1 MRFVDGLGA
10 ALDALRANLLRSAL
24 TMLGIVI
31 GVAAV
36 ILVVAIGTGARELVV
51 AQIQSLGSNLLIVE
65 PHTAI
70 TPGPAARHEHADRGR
85 RRRHSPGGARRSSS
99 PCRSSTAMCSWSAAT

>member
-1 MRFVDGLGA
+1 MRLVDGLGA

-36 ILVVAIGTGARELVV
+36 IAMVAIGTGARELIV
-51 AQIQSLGSNLLIVE
+51 AEQIQSLGSNL
-65 PHTAI
+65 
-70 TPGPAARHEHADRGR
+70 
-85 RRRHSPGGARRSSS
+85 
-99 PCRSSTAMCSWSAAT
+99 